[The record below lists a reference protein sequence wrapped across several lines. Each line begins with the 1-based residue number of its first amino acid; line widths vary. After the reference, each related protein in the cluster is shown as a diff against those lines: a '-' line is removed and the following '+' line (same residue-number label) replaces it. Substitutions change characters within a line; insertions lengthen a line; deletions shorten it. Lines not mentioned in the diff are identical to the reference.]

1 MATLAAV
8 NQVGES
14 LVALLR
20 ARRDLLAAE
29 GRLGPVP
36 AAVDISQ
43 ASLGRLATAAAPTAG
58 LTLTCYRV
66 ALSDHQVPKP
76 ATAPTT
82 LSLEL
87 HYLLAAWSPTG
98 ADEQALLS
106 WAMLELSAHP
116 VLDRSVLLGA
126 SVWDRQETVQISFDR
141 QGEDQLFRI
150 WDALQIKLRLSA
162 TFRARVVRIGLE
174 PGQDALPAVATR
186 IGFADADPLT
196 EGGGA

>member
-20 ARRDLLAAE
+20 ARRDLLGAE

-36 AAVDISQ
+36 AAVNIAQ
-43 ASLGRLATAAAPTAG
+43 ASLAQLGTSPAPTGG
-58 LTLTCYRV
+58 LTITCYRV
-66 ALSDHQVPKP
+66 VLSDHQVPKP
-76 ATAPTT
+76 AAAPVM
-82 LSLEL
+82 LALEL

-98 ADEQALLS
+98 ADEQALLT
-106 WAMLELSAHP
+106 WAMLELAAHP
-116 VLDRSVLLGA
+116 VLDRSLLLGA
-126 SVWDRQETVQISFDR
+126 GVWDRAETVHVSFDR

-162 TFRARVVRIGLE
+162 TFRARVLRIGLE
-174 PGQDALPAVATR
+174 PGQDALPVVATR
-186 IGFADADPLT
+186 LGFADADPLLQ
-196 EGGGA
+196 GAGT

>member
-20 ARRDLLAAE
+20 ARRDLLGAE

-43 ASLGRLATAAAPTAG
+43 ASLARLATGTAPTAG
-58 LTLTCYRV
+58 LTVTCYRV

-76 ATAPTT
+76 ATAPVT
-82 LSLEL
+82 LALEL
-87 HYLLAAWSPTG
+87 YYLLAAWSPTG
-98 ADEQALLS
+98 ADEQALLT
-106 WAMLELSAHP
+106 WAMLELAAHP
-116 VLDRSVLLGA
+116 VLDRSLLLGA
-126 SVWDRQETVQISFDR
+126 GVWDRTETIHVSFDR
-141 QGEDQLFRI
+141 QGDDQLFRI

-162 TFRARVVRIGLE
+162 TFRARVLRIGLE
-174 PGQDALPAVATR
+174 PGQDALPVVATR
-186 IGFADADPLT
+186 FGFADADPPLQ
-196 EGGGA
+196 GVGA